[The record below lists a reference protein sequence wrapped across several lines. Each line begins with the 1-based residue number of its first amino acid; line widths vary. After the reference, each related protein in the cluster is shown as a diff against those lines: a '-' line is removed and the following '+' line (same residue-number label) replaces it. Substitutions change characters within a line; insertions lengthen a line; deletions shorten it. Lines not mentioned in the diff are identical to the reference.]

1 LIEKITL
8 YSEAD
13 IAELTEK
20 LRKLSE
26 VSQLMEKLT
35 QEFNQ
40 LQFVEG
46 NHHDDIELLF
56 DKIIAV
62 QKEYDDITNG

>member
-1 LIEKITL
+1 LIEKKIL

-26 VSQLMEKLT
+26 VSQLMGKLT
-35 QEFNQ
+35 QEFDQ
-40 LQFVEG
+40 LRIAED
-46 NHHDDIELLF
+46 NCSDDIDLLF
-56 DKIIAV
+56 EKIIAV
-62 QKEYDDITNG
+62 QKEYEDIISG

>member
-1 LIEKITL
+1 MTEKKIL

-26 VSQLMEKLT
+26 ISQLMEKLT

-40 LQFVEG
+40 LQFAED
-46 NHHDDIELLF
+46 NCHDDIELLF

-62 QKEYDDITNG
+62 QKEYEDITNG